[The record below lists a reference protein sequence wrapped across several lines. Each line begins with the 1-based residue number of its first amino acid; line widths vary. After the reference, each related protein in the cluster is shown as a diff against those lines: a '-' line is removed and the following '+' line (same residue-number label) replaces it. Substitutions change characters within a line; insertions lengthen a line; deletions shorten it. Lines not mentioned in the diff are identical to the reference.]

1 MQLERL
7 HAVLGLGI
15 KKEPQCFSEQG
26 WKGKGWIVEGVA
38 MGLPE
43 STVLVEVEQTI
54 LRVFFLSLHAK
65 GWSLEATTTEPARY
79 TVYRIPDIVYPELL
93 MTCFF
98 PQS

>member
-7 HAVLGLGI
+7 HAVFGLGI

-54 LRVFFLSLHAK
+54 LRVFFSFFACEGLVFGGHNNRTSA
-65 GWSLEATTTEPARY
+65 
-79 TVYRIPDIVYPELL
+79 VYRIPY
-93 MTCFF
+93 T
-98 PQS
+98 